1 MFVIHIVKQTNFSLY
16 QELPSKTMGMPCSER
31 WKGSNMCADWLAKN
45 CLSMELG
52 ESNVCGLASEDLSVH
67 GA

>member
-1 MFVIHIVKQTNFSLY
+1 MLRVKFNLIGENVHANCNVNLSLFSD
-16 QELPSKTMGMPCSER
+16 SER